1 MTDLPP
7 AATDRLEKRSVVL
20 AGHRTS
26 VSLEGVFWQ
35 LLKGYA
41 AADGLS
47 LNALAGRIDAGRS
60 GNLSSALRVYCV
72 TRLLREGP
80 PPSPADE
87 TTAGG
92 ALSAASAGCSAGP

>member
-7 AATDRLEKRSVVL
+7 AAADRLEKRSVVL

-26 VSLEGVFWQ
+26 VSLEGVFWR
-35 LLKGYA
+35 LLKRYA

-47 LNALAGRIDAGRS
+47 LNALAGRIDAERS

-72 TRLLREGP
+72 TRLMREAAP
-80 PPSPADE
+80 PPP
-87 TTAGG
+87 
-92 ALSAASAGCSAGP
+92 